1 MTKLTD
7 DWGRM
12 DTPIIDPAT
21 GLWSA
26 AQLIAHLTREFARA
40 ADAGVAV
47 SVAVADVDDFG
58 SVTRMCGPDEKVAI
72 LRQVGA
78 RLRSSLRKSDAV
90 GRYAGEEFL
99 VVFDPTS
106 RGSAEPIDPCLVM
119 ERVRKAVSDRP
130 FSSLS
135 GPVNFT
141 VSAGAATGTP
151 GHDDPAGVIAAAIQ
165 ALYRAKHE
173 GNCVHVSPA
182 VASA

>member
-1 MTKLTD
+1 ME
-7 DWGRM
+7 
-12 DTPIIDPAT
+12 TPIIDPAT

-26 AQLIAHLTREFARA
+26 AQLITHLTREFARA

-47 SVAVADVDDFG
+47 SIAVADIDDFE
-58 SVTRMCGPDEKVAI
+58 SITRMCAPDERMAI

-106 RGSAEPIDPCLVM
+106 RGSTEPIDPCLVM

-130 FSSLS
+130 FETLS
-135 GPVNFT
+135 GTVNIT
-141 VSAGAATGTP
+141 VSVGAATGAP
-151 GHDDPAGVIAAAIQ
+151 GQDDPAGLIAAAIQ
-165 ALYRAKHE
+165 ALWRAKTE

-182 VASA
+182 TVGA

>member
-1 MTKLTD
+1 
-7 DWGRM
+7 M
-12 DTPIIDPAT
+12 DTPIIDPVT

-26 AQLIAHLTREFARA
+26 AQLITHLTREFARA
-40 ADAGVAV
+40 ANAGVGV
-47 SVAVADVDDFG
+47 SIAVADVDDFG
-58 SVTRMCGPDEKVAI
+58 SKTRMCAADERVAV

-78 RLRSSLRKSDAV
+78 RLRTTLRKSDGL

-119 ERVRKAVSDRP
+119 ERVRRAVAERP
-130 FSSLS
+130 FETLS
-135 GPVNFT
+135 GSVSLT

-151 GHDDPAGVIAAAIQ
+151 GLDDPAGLISAAIH
-165 ALYRAKHE
+165 ALWRAKAE

-182 VASA
+182 TVGV